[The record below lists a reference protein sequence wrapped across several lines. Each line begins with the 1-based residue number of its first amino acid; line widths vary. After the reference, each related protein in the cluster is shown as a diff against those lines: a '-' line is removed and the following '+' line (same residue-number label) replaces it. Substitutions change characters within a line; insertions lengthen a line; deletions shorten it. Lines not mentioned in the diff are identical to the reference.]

1 MSQINY
7 KKASAYYFVGNI
19 FNKGIAFLT
28 VPILT
33 RILSTYDY
41 GIVTTYN
48 SWVIILAIILGL
60 ALHTGIRMA
69 YVDYK
74 ENFDK
79 YVSSNM
85 LFTIVSSLVVCV
97 LALSTVYLF
106 KIDISMWLVLFCL
119 SQAIATALIQDYDYY
134 LMMQYRYKLRTFVMI
149 IPGLLSVIVSIIVI
163 VFILNDN
170 LYLGRIIPT
179 SIIHSGIAL
188 LIVSLFFIRHGV
200 SCKKEYIEY
209 GLKLSTPLIVHGI
222 ALNILSQSDRIMIT
236 SLADA
241 SQTGIYSLIYNLSMI
256 ATVITASFD
265 GVWVPWFL
273 QKMKTKEI
281 NSIESLAEKYIFF
294 MASAMIGLLMI
305 SPELVKILANEE
317 YWEGIIIVP
326 PIIISSFVIFMYSLY
341 VNIEYYHKK
350 TIFITVNTVIAAVIN
365 LILNYIFIP
374 QAGYVAAAYTT
385 LVSYIISFLLHFR
398 YAKKLEAALYPLR
411 VFALPFVLITISCI
425 IFYFF
430 IDNWVARFSIL
441 FVYIAISAYYH
452 REELFGLLS
461 ELKNRGK

>member
-79 YVSSNM
+79 YVSSNI

-106 KIDISMWLVLFCL
+106 KIDISMWLVSFCL

-134 LMMQYRYKLRTFVMI
+134 LMMQYRYKLRTLVMI
-149 IPGLLSVIVSIIVI
+149 VPGLLSVIVSIFVI
-163 VFILNDN
+163 IFVLDDN
-170 LYLGRIIPT
+170 LYLGRIAPT
-179 SIIHSGIAL
+179 SIIHSAIAL
-188 LIVSLFFIRHGV
+188 LVVVLFFIRHGI

-273 QKMKTKEI
+273 QKMKAKDI
-281 NSIESLAEKYIFF
+281 KSIEYVAEKFIYL
-294 MASAMIGLLMI
+294 MTTAMVGLIMV
-305 SPELVKILANEE
+305 SPEIVKILADEE
-317 YWEGIIIVP
+317 YWEGTKIVP
-326 PIIISSFVIFMYSLY
+326 PIIISSYVIFMYTLY
-341 VNIEYYHKK
+341 VNIEHYYKK
-350 TIFITVNTVIAAVIN
+350 TIFITINTFIAAVTN
-365 LILNYIFIP
+365 LALNYYFIP

-385 LVSYIISFLLHFR
+385 LVSYLISFALHYR
-398 YAKKLEAALYPLR
+398 YAKKLEPKLYPLSA
-411 VFALPFVLITISCI
+411 FIIPFVIIGISCI
-425 IFYFF
+425 IFYSF
-430 IDNWVARFSIL
+430 IDNWIVRFGIL
-441 FVYIAISAYYH
+441 FVYIAGSAYLKKD
-452 REELFGLLS
+452 ELLKMIS
-461 ELKNRGK
+461 ELKNRN

>member
-7 KKASAYYFVGNI
+7 KKASAYYFVGNM

-41 GIVTTYN
+41 GIITTYN
-48 SWVIILAIILGL
+48 SWVIILSIILGL

-74 ENFDK
+74 DDFDK
-79 YVSSNM
+79 YVSSNII
-85 LFTIVSSLVVCV
+85 FTIVSSLVVC
-97 LALSTVYLF
+97 LIALSSIYLL
-106 KIDISMWLVLFCL
+106 KINISLWLVSFCL

-149 IPGLLSVIVSIIVI
+149 VPGLLSVIVSILVI
-163 VFILNDN
+163 KFVLDDN
-170 LYLGRIIPT
+170 LYMGRIVPT
-179 SIIHSGIAL
+179 STIHTGIAL
-188 LIVSLFFIRHGV
+188 LIVTAFFIRHGV

-236 SLADA
+236 SLVGA

-273 QKMKTKEI
+273 QKMKSRDIE
-281 NSIESLAEKYIFF
+281 SIESVAEKFIFL
-294 MASAMIGLLMI
+294 MTSAMVGLIMV
-305 SPELVKILANEE
+305 SPEIVKILADEE
-317 YWEGIIIVP
+317 YWEGIKIVP
-326 PIIISSFVIFMYSLY
+326 PIIISSYVIFMYTLY
-341 VNIEYYHKK
+341 VNIEHYYKK
-350 TIFITVNTVIAAVIN
+350 TIFITINTFIAAATN

-374 QAGYVAAAYTT
+374 RAGYVAAAYTT
-385 LVSYIISFLLHFR
+385 LASYIISFILHFR
-398 YAKKLEAALYPLR
+398 YAKKLEPTLYPLLIF
-411 VFALPFVLITISCI
+411 VLPFAIIIVSCI
-425 IFYFF
+425 LFYSFM
-430 IDNWVARFSIL
+430 DNWMARMGIL
-441 FVYIAISAYYH
+441 LVYLLISTYLKKD
-452 REELFGLLS
+452 ELLKLLS
-461 ELKNRGK
+461 ELKSRS